1 MGTYLKPETTSLSR
15 LNNKEYLNMMQ
26 RVATLLSV
34 EETVTKL
41 GVGSI
46 LTPFNALSLQLE
58 DLVNRTMASAET
70 QAMSK
75 TDTQRDG
82 YVSYLF
88 FSIRT
93 AKNSPL
99 AAYRAA
105 YARLEIIIRLYRGL
119 AQMRNMEETVAIRG
133 L

>member
-1 MGTYLKPETTSLSR
+1 
-15 LNNKEYLNMMQ
+15 MMQ
-26 RVATLLSV
+26 RIAALLSV

-70 QAMSK
+70 QTMSE
-75 TDTQRDG
+75 TDTKRDG

-88 FSIRT
+88 STQTI
-93 AKNSPL
+93 KNSLLSTP
-99 AAYRAA
+99 RVA
-105 YARLEIIIRLYRGL
+105 YAHIEIVLVL
-119 AQMRNMEETVAIRG
+119 TRNGYKCAI
-133 L
+133 

>member
-1 MGTYLKPETTSLSR
+1 MCTKLFFKHYLKPETTSLSR

-26 RVATLLSV
+26 RIAALLSV

-70 QAMSK
+70 QTMSE
-75 TDTQRDG
+75 TDTKRDG

-88 FSIRT
+88 STQTI
-93 AKNSPL
+93 KNSLLSTP
-99 AAYRAA
+99 RVA
-105 YARLEIIIRLYRGL
+105 YAHIEIVLVL
-119 AQMRNMEETVAIRG
+119 TRNGYKCAI
-133 L
+133 